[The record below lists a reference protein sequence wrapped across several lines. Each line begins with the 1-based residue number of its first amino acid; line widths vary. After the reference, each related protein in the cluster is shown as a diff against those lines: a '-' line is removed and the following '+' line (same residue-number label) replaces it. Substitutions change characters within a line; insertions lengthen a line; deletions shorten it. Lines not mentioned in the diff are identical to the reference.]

1 LACLGRGYIIGL
13 VGVVMIDGTSRKAD
27 IAVLIPSTAL

>member
-1 LACLGRGYIIGL
+1 LASLGRRYLIGL
-13 VGVVMIDGTSRKAD
+13 VGVVMIDGTGRKAD